1 MRKTREANMFFILIS
16 LAFLFIFSVWSIGT
30 LFIMLYVAANM
41 RPESKASRIR
51 DIEHRIMNLKN
62 NNEEV

>member
-1 MRKTREANMFFILIS
+1 MFFVLIS

-41 RPESKASRIR
+41 RPESKAGRIR

>member
-1 MRKTREANMFFILIS
+1 MFFVLIS

>member
-1 MRKTREANMFFILIS
+1 MFFVLIS

-41 RPESKASRIR
+41 RPESKADRVKE
-51 DIEHRIMNLKN
+51 IEHRIMSFKN
-62 NNEEV
+62 NNDGV